1 MTIQN
6 PSSINQGIRHYR
18 NGEDQHGGVT
28 MAYNV
33 QGRTDQLTENDNVE
47 IAFAFCSPKDAY
59 NTKLGR
65 TIARGRLER
74 KREGSHVLTVNGKA
88 FQKMLSQNDISDLAV
103 TVLDVAGSWDAPI
116 NKTFTRQLRGR

>member
-33 QGRTDQLTENDNVE
+33 QGRTDQLTEADSVE

-74 KREGSHVLTVNGKA
+74 QREGSHVLTVNGKT
-88 FQKMLSQNDISDLAV
+88 FQKMLSQNDISDLS
-103 TVLDVAGSWDAPI
+103 VLVSEAAGEWNAPI
-116 NKTFTRQLRGR
+116 NLTFSRQLYRG